1 MPDRI
6 ITYRE
11 FWPYYLREHARPTTR
26 SIHFLGTGVATACL
40 IALMATGNPWLLP
53 GVLIGG
59 YGPAWVAHFF
69 VEHNKPATFRHPLW
83 SLVSDYRMAFVWLT
97 GQLDRELLKAGVKPR

>member
-1 MPDRI
+1 MPDRL

-11 FWPYYLREHARPTTR
+11 FWPCYLREHARPTTR
-26 SIHFLGTGVATACL
+26 SIHFLGTVIATASL
-40 IALMATGNPWLLP
+40 VAFIITGNPWLFAA
-53 GVLIGG
+53 VLLGG
-59 YGPAWVAHFF
+59 YGPAWFAHFLI
-69 VEHNKPATFRHPLW
+69 EHNKPATFRHPIW

>member
-1 MPDRI
+1 VPDRI
-6 ITYRE
+6 ATYRE
-11 FWPYYLREHARPTTR
+11 FWPYYLREHAQPATR

-40 IALMATGNPWLLP
+40 TALIATGNPWLLP

-83 SLVSDYRMAFVWLT
+83 SLVSDYRMVFAWLI